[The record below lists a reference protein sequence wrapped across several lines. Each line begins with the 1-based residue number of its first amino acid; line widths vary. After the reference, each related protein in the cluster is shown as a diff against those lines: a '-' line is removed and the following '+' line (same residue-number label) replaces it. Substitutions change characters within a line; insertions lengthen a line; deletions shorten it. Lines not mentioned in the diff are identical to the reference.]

1 MPYMPEDK
9 ERYKKPEYANH
20 YEENAIEAHKQYCE
34 VLKPVAKD
42 TNKTRRERIKPTVG
56 QIKR

>member
-1 MPYMPEDK
+1 MYVRDTGRPK
-9 ERYKKPEYANH
+9 ANKPEYANQ
-20 YEENAIEAHKQYCE
+20 YDDNAKRSHEYYCN

-56 QIKR
+56 QIK